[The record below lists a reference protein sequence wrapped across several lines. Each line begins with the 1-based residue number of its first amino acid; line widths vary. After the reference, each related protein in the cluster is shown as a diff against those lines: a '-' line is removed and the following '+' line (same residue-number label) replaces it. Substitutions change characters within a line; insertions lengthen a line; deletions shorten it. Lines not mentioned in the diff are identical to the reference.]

1 MCLILRKMTTNQWTH
16 TQDIN
21 MATNKREGLFDP
33 SIMYNQMNQQN
44 LVPPRTN
51 SMLGGAFGA
60 YYPEYNFL
68 VAPSIDNTETGLSKE
83 DTRSTL
89 SHESTHAWVSNVMLP
104 IIDVIRNKEN
114 PTALEKQFLKAS
126 ESLAGNIDGYDSYD
140 KNPQAYKD
148 YYKYIKK
155 LEGTAEIDKARKN
168 PKEVPA
174 YAIGNMSAG
183 KKSDLATE
191 LGVGSGGTHQD
202 ATIAT
207 DYSILM
213 DFIDRLPNDTR
224 EKAADMRKQQIKG
237 LEEHPKI
244 KRMSSYS
251 KAELA
256 NPFFTT
262 DEFENPLLK

>member
-1 MCLILRKMTTNQWTH
+1 
-16 TQDIN
+16 
-21 MATNKREGLFDP
+21 MATNSREGLFDP

-44 LVPPRTN
+44 LVPPRTD

-68 VAPSIDNTETGLSKE
+68 VAPSINNTKTGLSKE

-89 SHESTHAWVSNVMLP
+89 AHESTHAWVSNVMLP
-104 IIDVIRNKEN
+104 LIDVIRSKEK
-114 PTALEKQFLKAS
+114 PTTLEKQFLKAS
-126 ESLAGNIDGYDSYD
+126 EKLAGNIKGYDSYED
-140 KNPQAYKD
+140 NSKAYKD

-155 LEGTAEIDKARKN
+155 LEGNAEIDKARKN

-191 LGVGSGGTHQD
+191 LGVGRGGSHQD

-213 DFIDRLPNDTR
+213 DFIDRLPNNTK
-224 EKAADMRKQQIKG
+224 EQAANIRKQQIKG
-237 LEEHPKI
+237 LKEHPKI
-244 KRMSSYS
+244 KRMSSSS
-251 KAELA
+251 KEELS

-262 DEFENPLLK
+262 DEFQNPVLK